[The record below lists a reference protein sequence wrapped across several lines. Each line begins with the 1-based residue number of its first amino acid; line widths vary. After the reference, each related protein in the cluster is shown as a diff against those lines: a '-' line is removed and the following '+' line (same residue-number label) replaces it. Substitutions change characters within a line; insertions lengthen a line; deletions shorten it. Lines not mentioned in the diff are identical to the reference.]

1 MKRYIKK
8 YQKYISIHH
17 YISVAKQQPAHIQR
31 VYAATFAGIVTG
43 LVAVAILY
51 FDYGFWHERYS
62 RTEQLTTSSV
72 LTKTVD
78 EDMVTVQSPGE
89 MIGDFFKEAS
99 TKLQTIKV
107 TRPDML
113 EGKEVYTK
121 EEMSE

>member
-1 MKRYIKK
+1 
-8 YQKYISIHH
+8 
-17 YISVAKQQPAHIQR
+17 
-31 VYAATFAGIVTG
+31 
-43 LVAVAILY
+43 
-51 FDYGFWHERYS
+51 
-62 RTEQLTTSSV
+62 
-72 LTKTVD
+72 
-78 EDMVTVQSPGE
+78 